1 MPDLTLHNVKIAAIV
16 IVVVLAILAL
26 IVASVIRAVAA
37 KIVTIAL
44 LVGIG
49 VAVWSQRSSLQTC
62 AERAKDRAAIGDPG
76 GVVCT
81 FFGKSVN
88 VPTA

>member
-1 MPDLTLHNVKIAAIV
+1 MPDLTLQNVKIAAIV
-16 IVVVLAILAL
+16 IVAVLAILAL
-26 IVASVIRAVAA
+26 VVASVIRALVA
-37 KIVTIAL
+37 KVVTIAL

-49 VAVWSQRSSLQTC
+49 VAVWSQRTSLQSC
-62 AERAKDRAAIGDPG
+62 ASRAKDRAAIGDPG

-81 FFGKSVN
+81 FFGKSVH